1 MPQERIVLQIE
12 FENMCDVTSMLT
24 NLLSSI
30 QEIDSM
36 DDARAVI
43 DITQLLASALAEYVE
58 NNKSSDE

>member
-1 MPQERIVLQIE
+1 MSQERIVLQIE

-24 NLLSSI
+24 NLLFSI

-43 DITQLLASALAEYVE
+43 DITQLLAYALAEYVE